1 MVAIIFRAESESTPT
16 ASSTPTSSS
25 SSSITSAS
33 TSTSSALSTGTNPD
47 PATNALTKNVLEWIF
62 LALVVIFVSSVVHRR
77 LHALKRNGLPI
88 RSFFSA
94 RNVRAPSANPRPS
107 RPFPSTFSSSLSA
120 YDLANVPTAYN
131 PFATI
136 YSFTTPSNRT
146 RNPTRAADIDS
157 GGRRI
162 GEGPSDYHN
171 GSGDRKD
178 TLPAYD
184 KHGSPPGYIAS
195 LPVLPS
201 LGSAGEDRRNME
213 TGEAAPNYSFHEIR
227 DTS

>member
-25 SSSITSAS
+25 ITSAS
-33 TSTSSALSTGTNPD
+33 TSTSSASSTGTDPD

-77 LHALKRNGLPI
+77 LHALTRNGLPI

-94 RNVRAPSANPRPS
+94 RNVRTPSANPRPS

-136 YSFTTPSNRT
+136 YSSTSPSNRT

-157 GGRRI
+157 GGRRL

-171 GSGDRKD
+171 GFGDRKD

-201 LGSAGEDRRNME
+201 SGSAGEDRRNME
-213 TGEAAPNYSFHEIR
+213 TGEDAPNYTFQELR
-227 DTS
+227 DTP